1 MTSTTQQERSFLDQ
15 IKADLIARQINL
27 EVTLEPAVAEVMKEL
42 PTLATTLMGYFTT
55 NTPTLTDDPATYDQA
70 CATLGII
77 QQRLDYASY
86 QYERIHPLYNA
97 IKEQRDAIKNYALIN
112 LESLRTLKTADLR
125 EAALAYLLKEHN
137 RFLIKMDEIYSLIA
151 SVKENLKNAH
161 FTIKL
166 QVDLLS
172 SRNTRYHG
180 AGNVS
185 NAPGF
190 AGGGRNE

>member
-15 IKADLIARQINL
+15 IKADLIARGIQL
-27 EVTLEPAVAEVMKEL
+27 EVTLEPAVQEVLMEL
-42 PTLATTLMGYFTT
+42 PSLSTTLMGYFTT
-55 NTPTLTDDPATYDQA
+55 NTPTLTDDPLTYDEA
-70 CATLGII
+70 CGTLGVI

-112 LESLRTLKTADLR
+112 LDSLRTLKTADLR

-151 SVKENLKNAH
+151 SVKDNLKNAH

-166 QVDLLS
+166 QVDLLNS
-172 SRNTRYHG
+172 KNTRYHG
-180 AGNVS
+180 AGRVAS
-185 NAPGF
+185 APGF
-190 AGGGRNE
+190 DGGGRNS